1 MTLFDQTADSYRQRV
16 RELSVLVICVMLS
29 ACGPPEHVESFGYLL
44 EAEYA
49 GVVPAA
55 QQSALDDG
63 LITRAEVEQAVT
75 ASLDCMAEIE
85 GVVVDDP
92 FHWREDGIEFGGG
105 ARPLPGT
112 NEAVLVPMMDACY
125 YEHVALVETAWF
137 DQEYFGTFG
146 YENVQQ

>member
-1 MTLFDQTADSYRQRV
+1 MRALP
-16 RELSVLVICVMLS
+16 VLLICVLSS
-29 ACGPPEHVESFGYLL
+29 ACAPPEHVESFGFLL
-44 EAEYA
+44 ESEYQ

-75 ASLDCMAEIE
+75 ASLDCMGRIE

-125 YEHVALVETAWF
+125 YEHVALIETAWF
-137 DQEYFGTFG
+137 DQEYYGAFR
-146 YENVQQ
+146 YESVR

>member
-1 MTLFDQTADSYRQRV
+1 MRALP
-16 RELSVLVICVMLS
+16 VLLICVLLS
-29 ACGPPEHVESFGYLL
+29 ACGPPEHAEYFGSLL
-44 EAEYA
+44 ESEYG

-55 QQSALDDG
+55 QQSALEDG
-63 LITRAEVEQAVT
+63 LITRSEVEQAVT

-125 YEHVALVETAWF
+125 YEHVALIETAWF
-137 DQEYFGTFG
+137 DQEYFGAFR
-146 YENVQQ
+146 YESIR